1 MSIIYREDL
10 RTFYLNTKNTTYAF
24 FINELGLP
32 EHLYYGKKIGAE
44 DIRYA
49 ALRHGYSFT
58 PFDKNVGNKV
68 SPDVFLQEYPTANG
82 GDYRI
87 CAFAVKDGDGYFG
100 ARLKYKNHSI
110 FRGRKQIDSLPCARG
125 DGAETLEVTLESEES
140 KTEVKL
146 YYVVY
151 EEFDVITRHEIITN
165 FADKSAFVLKANTAL
180 DLYGCDYDLIDLF
193 GMYHCERSMISRNP
207 LSHGRQG
214 NFSVKGSSGHE
225 TNPFFVLCRHDATE
239 DCGEVYGFNFV
250 YSGNFAND
258 VQVTKENNTRVI
270 IGISDYL
277 FDWKLDKNESF
288 STPETI
294 MTYTDRGIGEMSRI
308 MHDFVRVRI
317 IPEKF
322 AFSHRPVVLNT
333 WEAFGF
339 DIDLKKITEIAK
351 CSKEMGAELVVIDDG
366 WFRNDDTEGL
376 GDWKVIKEKFPNG
389 IKEVSDTL
397 HSLGLQF
404 GLWFEPEMINEKSD
418 LFSAHPEWVIGT
430 NAERYVARHQLV
442 LDMGNPAVV
451 DYLAGRI
458 FDCLD
463 GVKIEYM
470 KWDMNRYVSEVGSS
484 AIPNQGEVFHRYV
497 LGVYRLLSMVSERY
511 PDMLIETCSGGGG
524 RFDLG
529 MLYYSPQ
536 IWTSDDTDPYI
547 RSDIQTGT
555 SLAYPPSS
563 MSCHFTSAKI
573 SGIDADSDFR
583 FRVANFGAYGYE
595 MDPTA
600 ISAQRRAELAEYTKL
615 QKRYENVMLS
625 GDLYRIIT
633 RGNGEY
639 SSYVQVAKDKSAAL
653 FTFIQFA
660 YTPLN
665 QQVVVRLKGLNEDFY
680 YRSSDDGKVYSGAV
694 LTNVGL
700 RMDGIVSKSGYTK
713 QIYFEKV

>member
-10 RTFYLNTKNTTYAF
+10 RMFYLNTKNTTYAF
-24 FINELGLP
+24 FINELGIL

-100 ARLKYKNHSI
+100 ARLKYKSHSI
-110 FRGRKQIDSLPCARG
+110 FRGRKLIDSMPCARG
-125 DGAETLEVTLESEES
+125 EGAETLEVTLESKES
-140 KTEVKL
+140 KIEVKL

-151 EEFDVITRHEIITN
+151 EEFDVITRHEVITN

-225 TNPFFVLCRHDATE
+225 TNPFFALCRHDATE

-258 VQVTKENNTRVI
+258 VQVTKENNTRAI

-322 AFSHRPVVLNT
+322 VFSHRPIVLNT

-470 KWDMNRYVSEVGSS
+470 KWDMNRYISEAGSS
-484 AIPNQGEVFHRYV
+484 TISNQGEVFHRYV

-536 IWTSDDTDPYI
+536 IWTSDATDPYI

-583 FRVANFGAYGYE
+583 FRVANFGSYGYE
-595 MDPTA
+595 MDPTV
-600 ISAQRRAELAEYTKL
+600 ISAQRSAELAEYTKL
-615 QKRYENVMLS
+615 QKRYENVVLS
-625 GDLYRIIT
+625 GDLYRIIV

-639 SSYVQVAKDKSAAL
+639 LSYVQVAKDKSVAL

-680 YRSSDDGKVYSGAV
+680 YRSSDDGKVYSGSI